1 MDFYK
6 KHIRILIV
14 DDDVSFIHTLSNML
28 GDLGYSA
35 SVAFSP
41 LEAEILIR
49 QQPFHIVFAD
59 CLMPEI
65 DGYSFAKKIEEDFGS
80 SIKVLL
86 MSGVFNTHDINYMEH
101 KNILSMI
108 KKPIDKETLKKEVE
122 FAVNS
127 IIQPPK
133 EQHLTTLLCD
143 SSISL
148 KGGIYKKFDEVKYL
162 NEGSVLLL
170 FFHLLYSK
178 SESSLSLSD
187 EKYSIEI
194 GFSDGSIVSFSEQE
208 HSRVLSYFCQN
219 NILKEEELS
228 PFLDANGAENLHIL
242 IAHGLVSPHHY
253 AQYVKDGVEWGIKHF
268 SKKTRVQ
275 VQLKQN
281 NLFEDADIEQDVE
294 VNLKAVQFI
303 QSMTQFVETDLSIHF
318 LKDMMNSLKEYQVNV
333 DNSRRKTWRKY
344 VILPF
349 QFVYDQID
357 DLKPSISLNNLL
369 KMYPN
374 EQNAVYRTVFWLLSQ
389 KIIILEQDKLAQ
401 LNQVY
406 MQRYQSLYKIIRG
419 MDLEQMFKFLGCV
432 NTSDFNHVKK
442 TFSSYTEH
450 NHVDLFSQYS
460 LEVQRWVSQC
470 HQIVINAYNTI
481 GDSQQ
486 LKNYQSKKEM
496 KKAQDVIEV
505 ESLKKEVQLL
515 IQYTKHEEAL
525 KLSQKIQAQENTTVD
540 VRNEMFLW
548 DTVIEIEQSEFSL
561 SGQRLKLLSEQ
572 IQSAVYQSSIPM
584 YIYYYVSGLL
594 EMCES
599 NDERAQFFF
608 QKSLKENSHF
618 NLAKIKQLTLKG
630 QTGKTQFLNLGKL
643 MEKKKKSA

>member
-1 MDFYK
+1 MGFYK

-14 DDDVSFIHTLSNML
+14 DDDVSFIHILSNML

-59 CLMPEI
+59 CLMPDM
-65 DGYSFAKKIEEDFGS
+65 DGYSFAKKIEEDFGP
-80 SIKVLL
+80 SIKILL
-86 MSGVFNTHDINYMEH
+86 MSGVFNAQDINYMEH

-108 KKPIDKETLKKEVE
+108 KKPIDKEILKKEVE
-122 FAVNS
+122 YAVNS

-133 EQHLTTLLCD
+133 EQHLITLLCD
-143 SSISL
+143 SSVSL
-148 KGGIYKKFDEVKYL
+148 KEGIYKRFNEVKYL
-162 NEGSVLLL
+162 NEGSILML
-170 FFHLLYSK
+170 FFYLLYSK

-194 GFSDGSIVSFSEQE
+194 GFSSGNVVSFSEQNR
-208 HSRVLSYFCQN
+208 SRIISYFYQK
-219 NILKEEELS
+219 NILTEEELS
-228 PFLDANGAENLHIL
+228 PFLDANGTENLHIL
-242 IAHGLVSPHHY
+242 IMHGLVSPHHY
-253 AQYVKDGVEWGIKHF
+253 VQYVKDGVEWGIKHF

-281 NLFEDADIEQDVE
+281 TLFEDADIEQDVE
-294 VNLKAVQFI
+294 VNLRAVQFI

-318 LKDMMNSLKEYQVNV
+318 LQDMMNSLKEYQLNV
-333 DNSRRKTWRKY
+333 DNSRRQTWRNY

-349 QFVYDQID
+349 KFVYDQID
-357 DLKPSISLNNLL
+357 DLKSSMSLNHLL

-374 EQNAVYRTVFWLLSQ
+374 EQNIVYRSVFWLLSQ
-389 KIIILEQDKLAQ
+389 KIITLEQDKLAQ

-419 MDLEQMFKFLGCV
+419 MDLEQMFKFLGCT

-442 TFSSYTEH
+442 IFSIYTEH

-470 HQIVINAYNTI
+470 HQIVINAYSTI

-486 LKNYQSKKEM
+486 MKSYQNKKQM
-496 KKAQDVIEV
+496 KEAQDVIEV

-525 KLSQKIQAQENTTVD
+525 KLSKKIQAQENISD
-540 VRNEMFLW
+540 NVRNEMFLW
-548 DTVIEIEQSEFSL
+548 DAVIEIEKSKFSL
-561 SGQRLKLLSEQ
+561 SGQRLQFLSEQ
-572 IQSAVYQSSIPM
+572 IQSAVYRSSVPM

-594 EMCES
+594 EMCEN
-599 NDERAQFFF
+599 NDERAKFFF
-608 QKSLKENSHF
+608 QKSLKENSNF
-618 NLAKIKQLTLKG
+618 NLAKIKQLTLN
-630 QTGKTQFLNLGKL
+630 QTDKTNFLNLDKL
-643 MEKKKKSA
+643 MTKKKKSA

>member
-1 MDFYK
+1 MGFYK
-6 KHIRILIV
+6 KYIRILIV
-14 DDDVSFIHTLSNML
+14 DDDVSFIHILSNML

-41 LEAEILIR
+41 LEAEVLIR

-59 CLMPEI
+59 CLMPDM
-65 DGYSFAKKIEEDFGS
+65 DGYSFAKKIEKNFGS

-86 MSGVFNTHDINYMEH
+86 MSGVFNTQDINYMEH

-108 KKPIDKETLKKEVE
+108 KKPIDKEILTKEVE
-122 FAVNS
+122 SAINS

-133 EQHLTTLLCD
+133 EQHLTALLCD
-143 SSISL
+143 SSVLL
-148 KGGIYKKFDEVKYL
+148 KEGIYKKLNKVKCL
-162 NEGSVLLL
+162 NEGSILLL
-170 FFHLLYSK
+170 FFYLMYSK
-178 SESSLSLSD
+178 SKSSLSLSD

-194 GFSDGSIVSFSEQE
+194 GFSSGNVVSFSEQDR
-208 HSRVLSYFCQN
+208 SRVISYFYQK
-219 NILKEEELS
+219 NILTEEELS
-228 PFLDANGAENLHIL
+228 PFLDTNGTEKLHTL
-242 IAHGLVSPHHY
+242 IAYGLVSPHHY
-253 AQYVKDGVEWGIKHF
+253 VQYVKDGVEWGIKHF

-281 NLFEDADIEQDVE
+281 TLFEDADVEQDVE

-303 QSMTQFVETDLSIHF
+303 QNMTQFVETDLSIHF
-318 LKDMMNSLKEYQVNV
+318 LQDMMSSLKEYKLNV
-333 DNSRRKTWRKY
+333 DNSRRKAWRNY

-349 QFVYDQID
+349 KFVYDQID

-369 KMYPN
+369 KMYPS
-374 EQNAVYRTVFWLLSQ
+374 EQNIVYRAVFWLLSQ
-389 KIIILEQDKLAQ
+389 KIITLEQDKLAQ

-406 MQRYQSLYKIIRG
+406 IQRYQSLYKVIRG
-419 MDLEQMFKFLGCV
+419 MDLEQMFKFLGCA

-460 LEVQRWVSQC
+460 PEVQRWVSQC

-486 LKNYQSKKEM
+486 MKSYQSKKQM
-496 KKAQDVIEV
+496 KEAKDVIEV
-505 ESLKKEVQLL
+505 ENLKKEVQLL

-525 KLSQKIQAQENTTVD
+525 KLSQKIQEQTNINED

-548 DTVIEIEQSEFSL
+548 DTVIEIEKSFFSL
-561 SGQRLKLLSEQ
+561 SGQRLEFLSEQ
-572 IQSAVYQSSIPM
+572 IQSAVHRSSVPM

-594 EMCES
+594 EMCED
-599 NDERAQFFF
+599 NGERAKFFF
-608 QKSLKENSHF
+608 QKSLKENSNF
-618 NLAKIKQLTLKG
+618 NLAKIKQLALN
-630 QTGKTQFLNLGKL
+630 QSEKTNFLNLDKL
-643 MEKKKKSA
+643 MTKKKKSA